1 MENNPF
7 CYEMNVAKSKALV
20 FQLPYPGCS
29 KDDFNISVVNF
40 QGVAFL
46 EIKAKNSTMFKDY
59 NDGNS
64 YGHCGIRTPEV
75 LHLEIPSDFDVKKT
89 DVKAKDG
96 ILTVTVPP
104 KERPQADV
112 IKIVVR

>member
-1 MENNPF
+1 MDDNTFN
-7 CYEMNVAKSKALV
+7 YGINIAKSKALV

-29 KDDFNISVVNF
+29 KDDFSISVANF
-40 QGVAFL
+40 QGVNFL
-46 EIKAKNSTMFKDY
+46 EIKAKNTTMFKDY

-64 YGHCGIRTPEV
+64 SGHCGIRTPEF
-75 LHLEIPSDFDVKKT
+75 LHLEIPSDYDVKKA

-104 KERPQADV
+104 RDKPQPDV